1 MPGVNRSRP
10 SVQSELKS
18 QISFPLNDEVWTR
31 ENVASFL
38 KLDDPNQVYELT
50 RKRNR
55 HPLPV
60 HRVGK
65 QMRFSKAEVIAWFYE
80 KAA

>member
-1 MPGVNRSRP
+1 MSGNRRSR
-10 SVQSELKS
+10 SVDVSVPV
-18 QISFPLNDEVWTR
+18 IPLNDEVWTR